1 MTINP
6 NGKQQTNPSIRL
18 RIRFAK
24 TAAMRYTSH
33 LDLYRTWERTLR
45 RAGLPLCYT
54 QGFNPHP
61 RVQLAAAL
69 PLGMTS
75 SCELIDV
82 WLGENDLSKAEID
95 TQLKG
100 SVPPGIAIQFL
111 EKVELN
117 APALQTQVLSAEY
130 TAELLENT
138 PGLVQRIQELLAQS
152 TLPRTRRG
160 KSYDLRPLIES
171 LAIIAHENKPDQLIM
186 RLKAQ
191 EGHTGRPE
199 EVLLALDI
207 PPENARLERTNII
220 LA

>member
-1 MTINP
+1 MTVNP
-6 NGKQQTNPSIRL
+6 NDKQQTNPAIRL
-18 RIRFAK
+18 RICFAK

-82 WLGENDLSKAEID
+82 WLGENDLSKAKID

-100 SVPPGIAIQFL
+100 SVPPGIAIQSL
-111 EKVELN
+111 EWVELH

-130 TAELLENT
+130 TAQLLENT
-138 PGLVQRIQELLAQS
+138 PDLVARIEDLLAQS
-152 TLPRTRRG
+152 TLPRTRRE
-160 KSYDLRPLIES
+160 KSYDLRPLIER
-171 LAIIAHENKPDQLIM
+171 LEIIQDENTPDQLRM
-186 RLKAQ
+186 CLKAQ

-199 EVLLALDI
+199 EVLLALGI
-207 PPENARLERTNII
+207 SPENGRLERTNII